1 MKKTLTASSLIVLF
15 LLSLTSPLLTT
26 LPSEETVNMAGRAT
40 ACTSLVCINE
50 VIPNPN
56 GHDDAAYPGGEW
68 LEVYNNGTADVDL
81 TGWKV
86 TNTASQTLNF
96 DSTTI
101 VGYQSGNASTWTI
114 SAGEY
119 VVIARNGISGFYMT
133 NTGMSMTLVDNNN
146 NNLHQATWG
155 SVMSGKSYQQDPNSA
170 TANWVQTNNPTP
182 GQVNTATV
190 SSNLIP
196 GDIIMTEV
204 MANAWPGEDNESW
217 PAGEWI
223 EILNAGTSDIDL
235 TGYSIEDAA
244 AHAFPF
250 NSAHLVN
257 ASQSMLI
264 SPGQHR
270 IVAVNST
277 TGYGLLNNGVES
289 LTLKWPN
296 GSKSQEISWTSTVEG
311 FALMDAG
318 QPNTPWVNAP
328 YPTPE
333 SMSPLPMELMARQVG
348 DVHLTEILS
357 NATNDGA
364 SFPDG
369 EWIEIHN
376 TGTNSIDLMGW
387 SIMDGLGN
395 ITHLDPGSLVFN
407 TTQGA
412 TFIEPDGRRLVQ
424 FTSHTQ
430 LWDNYNHIF
439 LRDMTGTVVDTADYT
454 TDYGED
460 MALVRGSDPTDSW
473 TPAAWKTPG
482 QPEPGSMPSA
492 TTVRFSELLPDA
504 VGSDSQMWPM
514 GEWIELYNYGTMDV
528 DVAGWKL
535 QAASRSLTLHE
546 FNMPLQ
552 DTTVVKGGEAVL
564 IALNGTSSFYL
575 KHTSSDSIGLVD
587 ISGAAVDTVSWSD
600 TVEGESLIAPNSTHA
615 GVGPD
620 AANATGNWILSA
632 WATPGEVNPVWA
644 PYTGSTELAITEV
657 LPYCNDD
664 SIEPTEDWV
673 EVHNTGATP
682 LNISRWSVVNAD
694 GERRFVR
701 PGSLWSDDN
710 HTAKVLLDPD
720 ERAVFIMDKYIL
732 TGLGDA
738 FDLLHPDGG
747 SVGGASWTVI
757 TDCQTL
763 MPGQQEG
770 DDWQHALWPT
780 PGQAEPNPAD
790 FATKEDLRFTR
801 FMPSASTDI
810 SSDMEFIEISNQ
822 GEKLAVLNGWTMRTT
837 TGSLTSY
844 NATVSDLM
852 IQPGTSVLLANDAD
866 AVRVYEDGTVIDAD
880 GALNRNFFFPNSGAA
895 LQLLDGSGAEV
906 DTIVYG
912 NGPVSVS
919 GWNGIALTKPLSNLD
934 NLIYLRGSGC
944 GDTPDTDTVS
954 DWHEQW
960 SRLGGSTFCIDTSI
974 STTASVT
981 PLFGPEHGLA
991 DLLAWI
997 DDASSS
1003 LSVHMYLLHEV
1014 HLVQAMIDAQN
1025 RGVDVTVV
1033 LDYGDSWWNQYDL
1046 DTQRGMATELLAS
1059 GAHVSWFGDT
1069 GENPYAYIHSKVAVK
1084 DNASVWIGSGNWKS
1098 SSHPMPGEAGN
1109 RDWGVIVDD
1118 AGLATMVAAHLAFDE
1133 NQAREHITPVV
1144 AADAPAG
1151 WSMPSASAI
1160 VGETAPSI
1168 QGDVDVQLLVCPD
1181 NCIDD
1186 LVALLDS
1193 ADEEILLSLQYLD
1206 MDWSWGWGENPIV
1219 EALENAAQRNV
1230 RLRLILNGAYLDE
1243 DIQSVV
1249 DRFNE
1254 EWNHTLGYD
1263 TTAIVMSSD
1272 EVVTKLHN
1280 KGIIVDGEHVLVSSI
1295 NWGDSALVRNREMGL
1310 VLSSESIAGAYMDS
1324 WYEDWNRLDNT
1335 TDTDQDRLIDAWEV
1349 AHGLNRTQRSVLSD
1363 ALSDESMMDKDQD
1376 GLSNFAEQ
1384 LHGGDPNNPDTD
1396 GDCITDDLEVAWAQS
1411 TALNSSQD
1419 DIAPLA
1425 ALTQWD
1431 ADLDGTNDSEV
1442 LGCDLAGVDIQPV
1455 DDTGGNDNVIVD
1467 TDMDDDGILNE
1478 ADRCPDTPAGVA
1490 TDAEGCSSEQRA
1502 ALVSDS
1508 TENTVGDSAEYFFL
1522 TLMILA
1528 LVLSAGAYVI
1538 LRGMRAESED
1548 VKDAISEAAFAEVST
1563 GTVVNEGWQE
1573 PVLNATRTGATPE
1586 MLAKVPGWTAEMV
1599 EQYLAQGW
1607 TVDQLVMYYQEQVAQ
1622 HTRTE
1627 QH

>member
-1 MKKTLTASSLIVLF
+1 MKQTLTATSLIMLF
-15 LLSLTSPLLTT
+15 LLSLTSPLGAT
-26 LPSEETVNMAGRAT
+26 LAEPEQMRTAGRST
-40 ACTSLVCINE
+40 ACTGFVCINE

-56 GHDDAAYPGGEW
+56 GYDDAAYPGGEW
-68 LEVYNNGTADVDL
+68 LELYNNGTIDVDL

-119 VVIARNGISGFYMT
+119 VVIARNGNSNFYMT
-133 NTGMSMTLVDNNN
+133 NTGMSMTLVDSNN

-155 SVMSGKSYQQDPNSA
+155 SVVSGKSYQQDPSSA

-190 SSNLIP
+190 SNNVIP
-196 GDIIMTEV
+196 GDIIMTEA
-204 MANAWPGEDNESW
+204 MANSWPSYDTDSWPG
-217 PAGEWI
+217 GEWV
-223 EILNAGTSDIDL
+223 EILNTGTSDIDL

-244 AHAFPF
+244 GNVLSF
-250 NSAHLVN
+250 NSTHLVN

-270 IVAVNST
+270 IVAVNGTSS
-277 TGYGLLNNGVES
+277 YGVLNNGVES

-318 QPNTPWVNAP
+318 QPNTPWVSAP

-333 SMSPLPMELMARQVG
+333 EMNPLPMELMARQVG
-348 DVHLTEILS
+348 DVHLTEILP

-364 SFPDG
+364 TFPDG

-376 TGTNSIDLMGW
+376 TGTTSIDLMGW

-395 ITHLDPGSLVFN
+395 ITHFDPGTLVFN
-407 TTQGA
+407 STQGA
-412 TFIEPDGRRLVQ
+412 TIIDPDGRRLLQ
-424 FTSHTQ
+424 FTSYTQ
-430 LWDNYNHIF
+430 LWDDYNHVF

-460 MALVRGSDPTDSW
+460 MALIRGSNPSDSW

-504 VGSDSQMWPM
+504 EGSDSQMWPM

-528 DVAGWKL
+528 DLAGWKL
-535 QAASRSLTLHE
+535 KAASRSLTLHE

-587 ISGAAVDTVSWSD
+587 INGAAVDTVSWSD

-620 AANATGNWILSA
+620 ASNATGNWILSA

-644 PYTGSTELAITEV
+644 PYTDSTDLAITEV

-682 LNISRWSVVNAD
+682 LNISRWSVVNAE
-694 GERRFVR
+694 GERRFMR
-701 PGSLWSDDN
+701 LDSLWAEGN
-710 HTAKVLLDPD
+710 QTAKVVLNPD
-720 ERAVFIMDKYIL
+720 ERAVFVMDEYVL

-738 FDLLHPDGG
+738 FDLLDPDGV
-747 SVGGASWTVI
+747 SVDSASWTVI

-763 MPGQQEG
+763 MPGELEG
-770 DDWQHALWPT
+770 DDWQHTLWPT
-780 PGQAEPNPAD
+780 PGQGEPNPAD
-790 FATKEDLRFTR
+790 FATKDDLRFTR

-822 GEKLAVLNGWTMRTT
+822 GDKLAVLNGWTMRTT
-837 TGSLTSY
+837 TGSMTSY
-844 NATVSDLM
+844 NATVNDLM
-852 IQPGTSVLLANDAD
+852 IQPGSSVLLANDAD
-866 AVRVYEDGTVIDAD
+866 AVRVYEDGAVVDVD
-880 GALNRNFFFPNSGAA
+880 GALDRNFYFPNSGAA
-895 LQLLDGSGAEV
+895 LQLLDGTGAEV

-919 GWNGIALTKPLSNLD
+919 GWNGIALAEPLASLD

-944 GDTPDTDTVS
+944 GDTPDTDTVA

-960 SRLGGSTFCIDTSI
+960 SRLGGSTFCLNTSI

-981 PLFGPEHGLA
+981 PLLGPEHGLT

-997 DDASSS
+997 ESASTS
-1003 LSVHMYLLHEV
+1003 LHVHMYLLQEV

-1033 LDYGDSWWNQYDL
+1033 LDYGDSWWKQYDL
-1046 DTQRGMATELLAS
+1046 DTQRGMATELLSA
-1059 GAHVSWFGDT
+1059 GVQVSWFGDT

-1084 DNASVWIGSGNWKS
+1084 DNASVWIGSGNWRS
-1098 SSHPMPGEAGN
+1098 SSLPAPGDAGN

-1118 AGLATMVAAHLAFDE
+1118 AGLASMVAAHLAFDE
-1133 NQAREHITPVV
+1133 NQAREHITPVM
-1144 AADAPAG
+1144 ASDAPTG
-1151 WSMPSASAI
+1151 WTMPSTSAI

-1168 QGDVDVQLLVCPD
+1168 EGQLDAQLLVCPD

-1186 LVALLDS
+1186 LVAVLDT
-1193 ADEEILLSLQYLD
+1193 AEEEILLSLQYLD

-1219 EALENAAQRNV
+1219 AALETAAQRDV

-1243 DIQSVV
+1243 DIQNAV

-1254 EWNHTLGYD
+1254 DWNHTLGYD
-1263 TTAIVMSSD
+1263 TAAVVMSSD
-1272 EVVTKLHN
+1272 DKVTKLHN

-1310 VLSSESIAGAYMDS
+1310 VLSSESVASVFIES

-1335 TDTDQDRLIDAWEV
+1335 TDSDQDRLTDAWEV
-1349 AHGLNRTQRSVLSD
+1349 AHGLNRTMRSVAGD
-1363 ALSDESMMDKDQD
+1363 PLSDESMLDADQD
-1376 GLSNFAEQ
+1376 GLTNFAEQ
-1384 LHGGDPNNPDTD
+1384 LHGGDPNLADTD
-1396 GDCITDDLEVAWAQS
+1396 GDCITDDLEVAWAQAS
-1411 TALNSSQD
+1411 ALNSSMD
-1419 DIAPLA
+1419 DIEPNA
-1425 ALTQWD
+1425 ALTLWD
-1431 ADLDGTNDSEV
+1431 ADQDGTNDSEV

-1455 DDTGGNDNVIVD
+1455 DDTDGGDTTVVDNDQ
-1467 TDMDDDGILNE
+1467 DDDGVVND
-1478 ADRCPDTPAGVA
+1478 ADDCPDTAPGVA
-1490 TDAEGCSSEQRA
+1490 TDAKGCSSDQRA
-1502 ALVSDS
+1502 DLVGDS
-1508 TENTVGDSAEYFFL
+1508 TENVAGDGAQSFFL
-1522 TLMILA
+1522 ILMIAA
-1528 LVLSAGAYVI
+1528 LILSGGAYVV
-1538 LRGMRAESED
+1538 LRGMRSDSES

-1563 GTVVNEGWQE
+1563 GVVGNENWQQ
-1573 PVLNATRTGATPE
+1573 PVLNASRSGVSPE
-1586 MLAKVPGWTAEMV
+1586 MLAKVPGWTADMV

-1607 TVDQLVMYYQEQVAQ
+1607 TMDQLVTYYQEQVAQ
-1622 HTRTE
+1622 HTRSE

>member
-40 ACTSLVCINE
+40 ACTGLVCINE